1 MEAQY
6 NFQMKAKSDKNDW
19 EKVEIFSQFYC
30 ERTTAIWYA
39 KSLSRKFKS
48 EIRLTEGKEPFKT
61 SGTYIYENNNYTT
74 NIMANWCNNKVT
86 FTGNREVLDKVSNVF
101 QEMIEKETKGNIGQ
115 LPDFVKS
122 KNGYFC
128 EIYRSETDECSFHY
142 ETRWSPNIEALW
154 IVANHY
160 DVGFVLD
167 YEESGCMVFGKTIC
181 ENQILQDYF
190 LNQCDFQDF
199 IYNVDTDCY
208 EFEGE
213 NYDYKKEIVRI
224 LLDRKINSNKQ
235 KIA

>member
-1 MEAQY
+1 
-6 NFQMKAKSDKNDW
+6 
-19 EKVEIFSQFYC
+19 
-30 ERTTAIWYA
+30 
-39 KSLSRKFKS
+39 
-48 EIRLTEGKEPFKT
+48 
-61 SGTYIYENNNYTT
+61 
-74 NIMANWCNNKVT
+74 MANWCNNKVT

-122 KNGYFC
+122 KNGHFC

-142 ETRWSPNIEALW
+142 ETRWSPNIEVLW

-208 EFEGE
+208 EFKGE
-213 NYDYKKEIVRI
+213 NYDYKEEIMRI
-224 LLDRKINSNKQ
+224 LLDRKINNNKQ